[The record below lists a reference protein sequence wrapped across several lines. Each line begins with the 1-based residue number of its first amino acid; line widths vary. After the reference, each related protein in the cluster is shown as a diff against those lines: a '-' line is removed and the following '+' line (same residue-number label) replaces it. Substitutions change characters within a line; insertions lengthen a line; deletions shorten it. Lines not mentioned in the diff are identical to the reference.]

1 MFGKTKNQHIVVA
14 GMGQGGMVAAIYLG
28 KAGFDVDIY
37 EKAKEGEV
45 SHPWTDD
52 TMTAVFERCGIP
64 MPPKEAYSQKNNWYW
79 VSPGVDR
86 RLMFPGTAPGVEIS
100 VDRHMLSDHFAKL
113 ATEAGC
119 KVHYE
124 TPVKGL
130 LTEGD
135 KIVGIEL
142 QNGKKV
148 KADLVIDAL
157 GIDSV
162 LRPQAPAKWEIQAH
176 EADDDLMLGY
186 REFFKRNP
194 GYVPPEYPDY
204 RACMYLKHLG
214 GAGLSW
220 CNLSPD
226 NDMDML
232 IGRLY
237 GMTKDEMEVMK
248 KDLFER
254 HADQLTDEVV
264 IPGRFV
270 KIGTRYSLSKIVADG
285 YALVGDSAF
294 MSIPLTGCGIESSM
308 DAGVYLAEA
317 IIANKGKEMSAKALW
332 PYQVKYFKKKAGL
345 FAAIDVLKRWVL
357 NLDGDLVDWVFYKVA
372 SPKIVES
379 ISGMMFRGM
388 SPIVGVFNILTALPF
403 SLARLFSK
411 PALLKEIGGIL
422 KNAVHALLVAMKI
435 PTKYNENKIH
445 QWMMDYEA
453 SFPHRG

>member
-1 MFGKTKNQHIVVA
+1 MFLKKKPQHIVIA
-14 GMGQGGMVAAIYLG
+14 GMGQGGMVAAYYLG
-28 KAGFDVDIY
+28 KAGFSVDIY

-52 TMTAVFERCGIP
+52 TFMNVFKKVGIP
-64 MPPKEAYSQKNNWYW
+64 EPPKEAYSQKNNWLW

-86 RLMFPGTAPGVEIS
+86 RLMFPATAPGVEIS
-100 VDRHMLSDHFAKL
+100 VDRHMLSDHFAKI

-119 KVHYE
+119 KIHYE
-124 TPVKGL
+124 TTVKKL
-130 LTEGD
+130 LTDGD
-135 KIVGIEL
+135 KIIGIEL
-142 QNGKKV
+142 EGGKKV

-162 LRPQAPAKWEIQAH
+162 LRPQAPSKWEIQAH

-232 IGRLY
+232 IGRLR
-237 GMTKDEMEVMK
+237 GMSKEDMEVMK
-248 KDLFER
+248 KDLFKR

-270 KIGTRYSLSKIVADG
+270 KIGTRYTLSKFVADG

-308 DAGVYLAEA
+308 NAGVYLAETV
-317 IIANKGKEMSAKALW
+317 IANKGKEMTAKNLW
-332 PYQVKYFKKKAGL
+332 PYQVKYFRKNGFL
-345 FAAIDVLKRWVL
+345 FALIDVLKRWVL

-379 ISGMMFRGM
+379 ISGITFRGM
-388 SPIVGVFNILTALPF
+388 NPLVGIWNILSALPF
-403 SLARLFSK
+403 SVARLLSR
-411 PALLKEIGGIL
+411 PSLLKEIGGVL
-422 KNAVHALLVAMKI
+422 KAAIHALIVAFKI
-435 PTKYNENKIH
+435 PTKYDEEKIH
-445 QWMMDYEA
+445 QWVLDYEA
-453 SFPHRG
+453 SFPHDK

>member
-1 MFGKTKNQHIVVA
+1 MIFKKKPQHIVIA
-14 GMGQGGMVAAIYLG
+14 GMGQGGMVAAYYLG
-28 KAGFDVDIY
+28 KAGFSVDIY

-64 MPPKEAYSQKNNWYW
+64 MPPKEAYSQKNNWLW

-100 VDRHMLSDHFAKL
+100 VDRHMLSNHFAKI
-113 ATEAGC
+113 AKEAGC
-119 KVHYE
+119 RIHYE
-124 TPVKGL
+124 TPVKKL
-130 LTEGD
+130 LLNGD
-135 KIVGIEL
+135 RIIGIEL
-142 QNGKKV
+142 EGGKKV

-186 REFFKRNP
+186 REFFKRNE
-194 GYVPPEYPDY
+194 GYIPPKYPDY
-204 RACMYLKHLG
+204 RACMYLKHMG

-226 NDMDML
+226 NNMDML

-248 KDLFER
+248 KDLFMR

-285 YALVGDSAF
+285 YVLVGDSAF

-308 DAGVYLAEA
+308 DAGVYLSET
-317 IIANKGKEMSAKALW
+317 IIANKGKDMSAKNLW
-332 PYQVKYFKKKAGL
+332 PYQVKYFHKKGFL
-345 FAAIDVLKRWVL
+345 FALIDVLKRWVL

-388 SPIVGVFNILTALPF
+388 SPVVGIFNILTALPL

-411 PALLKEIGGIL
+411 PSILKEIGGVL
-422 KNAVHALLVAMKI
+422 KKGIHASVVSLKI
-435 PTKYNENKIH
+435 PTKYNEEKIH
-445 QWMMDYEA
+445 QWIMDYEA
-453 SFPHRG
+453 SFPHKK